1 MINKKIILAS
11 VATIIS
17 MGIGISI
24 FQSISTQQKYDDLI
38 YLDGTFYPNKK
49 IVLITFSDKTQK
61 TTNVVLEILGMEKS
75 FQRTFNEHDFTL
87 MVPFDHEPQYGWK
100 VVPITLVLEH
110 PDFGKIGVKTDIHE
124 IGQSSRLIFTQL

>member
-1 MINKKIILAS
+1 
-11 VATIIS
+11 

-38 YLDGTFYPNKK
+38 SLDGTFYPNKK

-75 FQRTFNEHDFTL
+75 FQRTFTEHDFTL